1 MATIS
6 YNDLL
11 KRDNIKKFVDR
22 VSSNGSFKQRS
33 EDGATLNCTG
43 NVRSVIRGQKELF
56 ELTEDQLR
64 DFISNKSSSDA
75 IEVEVTSGSSKT
87 YQRVSTFYKDSDF
100 GGVAGK
106 SSGGGSER
114 QELGLISLLNEA
126 SLRGDKYYVKSLGK
140 NLKIKEASKNEG
152 LSAVKQEPYIDVFI
166 ETQNG
171 KRLGISCKGES
182 APSLAGGGLV
192 GMQVVVPDLLNK
204 LYSAIIKYL
213 KKQGLKEGDIVD
225 ADSIPDL
232 FIKIPDSYVKKI
244 LVGNK
249 KMGGPVDLMYI
260 GPMDV
265 KGVINNNSGEIIING
280 NRGKFYTISEYMN
293 KIPNFFFRVRKRDLP
308 SDGKIQITY
317 TVKNK
322 SGFPLIFMTPKSKKN
337 NFRLVVTDKATSTG
351 QKLSI

>member
-22 VSSNGSFKQRS
+22 VTNKGSFKERT
-33 EDGATLNCTG
+33 EDGVSLTCTG
-43 NVRSVIRGQKELF
+43 NVQSFISGQKTNF
-56 ELTEDQLR
+56 QLTESQLR

-75 IEVEVTSGSSKT
+75 LEVEVMRGSAKT
-87 YQRVSTFYKDSDF
+87 YQRVSTLYKDSDF

-126 SLRGDKYYVKSLGK
+126 ALRGNKYYVKSLGK

-171 KRLGISCKGES
+171 KMLGISCKGES
-182 APSLAGGGLV
+182 APSLAGGGIV

-204 LYSAIIKYL
+204 MYSAIIKYL
-213 KKQGLKEGDIVD
+213 KRKGLKEGDIVD

-232 FIKIPDSYVKKI
+232 FIKIPDNYVKKI
-244 LVGNK
+244 LIGNK

-265 KGVINNNSGEIIING
+265 SGVINSNSGEVIING
-280 NRGKFYTISEYMN
+280 NRGRFYTIQEYMN
-293 KIPNFFFRVRKRDLP
+293 KIPDFYFRIRKRDLP
-308 SDGKIQITY
+308 RDGKIQITY
-317 TVKNK
+317 SVKNK

-351 QKLSI
+351 QKLNI